1 VELGF
6 RPFIKWPLVVTQTEL
21 RRSQRRHS
29 KDIAIDRDDA
39 DFALHD
45 KETDMSDFFKPVRFG
60 DLKLANRI
68 VMAPMTRARADLDGT
83 PNASAAEYYRQRA
96 SAGLIISEA
105 ANVGPMSAA
114 FERAPGLWTEEQ
126 TAGWRPI
133 VAGVKAQGGCM
144 VAQLWHSGRAAA
156 RGLLG
161 DREPLSPSGINHD
174 LDSLQVWALLQNGA
188 YVRIAAT
195 QSRAMTQAEIKCVVE
210 EYRVAAA
217 NALEAGFDGV
227 EIHAANGYL
236 PHQFLS
242 AGTNRREDHYGGDAT
257 GRSRFLREIIE
268 AVSRVMPLSRVG
280 LRLSPYAA
288 YNNVDDPEPDDT
300 YGHLA
305 AWIETAGLAYVH
317 LADTNAWSG
326 AADLQRILA
335 LFKPRYTGALIVN
348 AGISP
353 EHGADILR
361 KGEANA
367 VAFGRLFIA
376 NPDLPDR
383 IRRCGP
389 YNPLRHIGLYGG
401 TATGYL
407 DYPSLPSRAS

>member
-1 VELGF
+1 
-6 RPFIKWPLVVTQTEL
+6 
-21 RRSQRRHS
+21 
-29 KDIAIDRDDA
+29 
-39 DFALHD
+39 
-45 KETDMSDFFKPVRFG
+45 MSDFFKPVRFG

-210 EYRVAAA
+210 EYRVAV
-217 NALEAGFDGV
+217 NR
-227 EIHAANGYL
+227 HAKGTPYRRPKGTPVRRLVPVVHSGGCLWTHRCKLGGESGQSL
-236 PHQFLS
+236 PKP
-242 AGTNRREDHYGGDAT
+242 RGGMIASSSV
-257 GRSRFLREIIE
+257 RSRSQIAR
-268 AVSRVMPLSRVG
+268 
-280 LRLSPYAA
+280 
-288 YNNVDDPEPDDT
+288 
-300 YGHLA
+300 
-305 AWIETAGLAYVH
+305 
-317 LADTNAWSG
+317 NAS
-326 AADLQRILA
+326 
-335 LFKPRYTGALIVN
+335 
-348 AGISP
+348 
-353 EHGADILR
+353 
-361 KGEANA
+361 A
-367 VAFGRLFIA
+367 VAL
-376 NPDLPDR
+376 
-383 IRRCGP
+383 
-389 YNPLRHIGLYGG
+389 
-401 TATGYL
+401 
-407 DYPSLPSRAS
+407 S